1 MNSAQRIALAVTLLF
16 FARPASATI
25 SYRISLKNPEQH
37 LFHVNMQ
44 IPAAA
49 ADHEVVV
56 ALPAWNALYQVRD
69 FSYRVRDVRA
79 SNSATPAAPLLIRQ
93 LDKQT
98 WKISLAAA
106 GGAPGT
112 GASPEARTATLD
124 YSIEWDDPGPF
135 NSQLNA
141 HHAFVNFAEVLMYVP
156 TRRAEDTQVQFDDVP
171 EGWRTAA
178 ELSTGARP
186 NSFVASSY
194 DNLVDAPAEAGKFA
208 EFSFDEAGAHFRV
221 IADGKD
227 WHRERLESILR
238 DITKY
243 EVQLMGGAPFHEYAF
258 FYHFGPYAEVGGG
271 GMEHANCT
279 AISVP
284 SGDAAASVTAH
295 EFFHAWNVK
304 RIRPQT
310 LEPVDYTK
318 EMYTRALWFAEGVT
332 STYGSYALERSG
344 LWTKDQF
351 YADLAGQIGELDSR
365 PAHRWQSVE
374 ESSLDAWLEGYD
386 EYRRPERSISYYN
399 KGQIV
404 GDMLDLAIRD
414 ANNNHKSLDDVLRRM
429 NELYAQQGRFYDDSK
444 GVQATAEEVA
454 GIKLDDFFRGYVA
467 GTAEI
472 PYDKFL
478 NAAGLELK
486 VERRAAPDLQ
496 FWTTTGHGPGAQVVV
511 SQVTPE
517 SAAEAAG
524 LRTGDVLLTLNG
536 QPLPRY
542 LPAWL
547 REQTPGEAITLHVQR
562 EGNYLDLTFALAA
575 IDLNKFTLVEISGA
589 TEKQKRIREGWL
601 KGKTD

>member
-1 MNSAQRIALAVTLLF
+1 MKSARQIALAITLLF
-16 FARPASATI
+16 CARPASATI
-25 SYRISLKNPEQH
+25 GYHISLKNPEQH
-37 LFHVNMQ
+37 LFHVEIQ

-49 ADHEVVV
+49 ADQEIIV

-69 FSYRVRDVRA
+69 FSFRVRDVHA
-79 SNSATPAAPLLIRQ
+79 SNSATSAAPLPVLMV
-93 LDKQT
+93 DKQT
-98 WKISLAAA
+98 WKISLAA
-106 GGAPGT
+106 T
-112 GASPEARTATLD
+112 GSAVQTTTLD

-171 EGWRTAA
+171 DGWRIAA
-178 ELSTGARP
+178 ELPAGAPP
-186 NSFVASSY
+186 NSFTAASY
-194 DNLVDAPAEAGKFA
+194 DKLADAPAEAGKFS
-208 EFSFDEAGAHFRV
+208 EFAFDEAGAHFRV
-221 IADGKD
+221 IVDGKD

-243 EVQLMGGAPFHEYAF
+243 EVQLMSGAPFQEYTF
-258 FYHFGPYAEVGGG
+258 FYHFGPYPEVGGG

-332 STYGSYALERSG
+332 STYGSYTLERSG

-351 YADLAGQIGELDSR
+351 YADLGAQIGELDSR

-374 ESSLDAWLEGYD
+374 ESSLDAWLEGYE

-414 ANNNHKSLDDVLRRM
+414 ATDNHKSLDDVLRRM
-429 NELYAQQGRFYDDSK
+429 YEVYAKQGRFYDDSQ
-444 GVQATAEEVA
+444 GVQTTAEEIA
-454 GIKLDDFFRGYVA
+454 STKFDDFFRKYVA
-467 GTAEI
+467 GTDEI
-472 PYDKFL
+472 PYDKFFS
-478 NAAGLELK
+478 AAGLELK
-486 VERRAAPDLQ
+486 VERRASPDLG
-496 FWTTTGHGPGAQVVV
+496 FWTTGHGLGSSAQVLV
-511 SQVTPE
+511 SQVTPG
-517 SAAEAAG
+517 STAEVAG
-524 LRTGDVLLTLNG
+524 LKPGDALLALNDL
-536 QPLPRY
+536 PLPRY

-547 REQTPGEAITLHVQR
+547 REQTPGQTITLHVQR
-562 EGNYLDLTFALAA
+562 ENNYLDLTFTLAA
-575 IDLNKFTLVEISGA
+575 IDLNKFSLVEIPGA

-601 KGKTD
+601 KGRTD